1 METMIG
7 EEAVVR
13 GDVVLKGGAIV
24 AGKIYGNLRTDGPV
38 RLTKGAHIRG
48 DVRAS
53 HAYVGGTVE
62 GNVTT
67 TGRVVL
73 GSGSIVKGDIV
84 YRQLVIEEGAQ
95 FEGRCDIVTSTEGI
109 PPFSREMKGSGTS
122 APLPAGRSSPPDDVP

>member
-1 METMIG
+1 MAKDSLKHVETMIG

-38 RLTKGAHIRG
+38 RITRSAFIKG
-48 DVRAS
+48 DVNAS

-62 GNVTT
+62 GNLTT

-73 GSGSIVKGDIV
+73 RSGSAVKGDIV

-95 FEGRCDIVTSTEGI
+95 FEGRCDLASASDESPARSRDREEWEI
-109 PPFSREMKGSGTS
+109 PGWP
-122 APLPAGRSSPPDDVP
+122 

>member
-1 METMIG
+1 MAKDSLKHVETMIG

-13 GDVVLKGGAIV
+13 GDLVLKGGAIV

-38 RLTKGAHIRG
+38 RVTRSAYIRG
-48 DVRAS
+48 DVSAS
-53 HAYVGGTVE
+53 QAFVGGTVE

-73 GSGSIVKGDIV
+73 RSGSAVKGDIV

-95 FEGRCDIVTSTEGI
+95 FEGRCDILSTTG
-109 PPFSREMKGSGTS
+109 
-122 APLPAGRSSPPDDVP
+122 DVPASSWDSEDSGKKASMA